1 MVRGRDDLV
10 RRVARSNQKR
20 TEIERAND
28 VPAY

>member
-10 RRVARSNQKR
+10 HRVARSNQKR